1 MAAESEKPIES
12 PVFTLKEA
20 AKFLNCSV
28 WTVRS
33 LIWNGDISYQKLGN
47 HFVVSRK
54 ELEQFLE
61 SGWRRN
67 GDPRIAVRRRP
78 LRSR

>member
-1 MAAESEKPIES
+1 LDAKSEKHVES

-20 AKFLNCSV
+20 AEFLKCSV
-28 WTVRS
+28 WTIRS
-33 LIWNGDISYQKLGN
+33 LIWNGDVSYQKLGK

-61 SGWRRN
+61 SRWRRN
-67 GDPRIAVRRRP
+67 GDPRIAVQRRP
-78 LRSR
+78 VRSR